1 MIRSTFVLC
10 LFTLLSGC
18 AHVAPECATH
28 AGTPWLELSS
38 QHFVVRT
45 NLPAEEARGA
55 AVQFERA
62 HASVFAAFPNGG
74 SSSLEPLEV
83 VVFTNTAQLQDLSGD
98 PLLDAALTYDWR
110 GPLLL
115 TANTTAL
122 IESTQLRLTL
132 HEMAH
137 HASAGALRRWPR
149 WFEEGLAV
157 YLETITIDPQKQT
170 AVRGAAHQLKLGE
183 VMRWGVL
190 PVASL
195 WAWDVE
201 PDPLNGLEQHRTA
214 SAWFWVH
221 FLFNEQRSAV
231 DRFMRSLAE
240 GEEPRTAWQAV
251 FGKSSP
257 AEMAQAAE
265 AYIVKGQTRA
275 QVMELSQLNTAFT
288 ERVISDAQVHAL
300 LARVAGATGAWS
312 RARVEARVAMTL
324 GGGDLMAL
332 EQNVVTQETAEGR
345 VDAARALTQ
354 QTPRHAAGWLL
365 LGLALPPTDAER
377 GQALA
382 LAVELEPKSFFAL
395 SELAKFRCAEA
406 RCQEGV
412 VLAEKAASLAP
423 GDARVQAATAAV
435 QHQAGLCA
443 LAAVSQQRA
452 LEVLPRRASTRLRAQ
467 LQSQL
472 AEYQKCL

>member
-1 MIRSTFVLC
+1 MCVFA
-10 LFTLLSGC
+10 LLSSC

-28 AGTPWLELSS
+28 AGTPWLELRS

-45 NLPAEEARGA
+45 NLPAEEARGT
-55 AVQFERA
+55 AVQLERA
-62 HASVFAAFPNGG
+62 RASVLAAFPNGG
-74 SSSLEPLEV
+74 KDSPEPLETV
-83 VVFTNTAQLQDLSGD
+83 IFASTAQLQDLSGD
-98 PLLDAALTYDWR
+98 PLLDATLAHDWR

-115 TANTTAL
+115 TASTTAL

-132 HEMAH
+132 HELAH
-137 HASAGALRRWPR
+137 HSSASALRRWPR
-149 WFEEGLAV
+149 WFEEGLAI
-157 YLETITIDPQKQT
+157 YLETITIDSEKKL

-190 PVASL
+190 PVTSL

-201 PDPLNGLEQHRTA
+201 PDPLNGLEQHRAA
-214 SAWFWVH
+214 SSWFWVH
-221 FLFNEQRSAV
+221 FLFNEQRGAL

-240 GEEPRTAWQAV
+240 GEEPRSAWDAAL
-251 FGKSSP
+251 GKVSP
-257 AEMAQAAE
+257 EEMAQAAD
-265 AYIVKGQTRA
+265 AYIAKGQTRS
-275 QVMELSQLNTAFT
+275 QVMELAQLNTAFN
-288 ERVISDAQVHAL
+288 ERVMPDAEVHAL
-300 LARVAGATGAWS
+300 LARAAGAVGAWP
-312 RARVEARVAMTL
+312 RARAEAQMALKL
-324 GGGDLMAL
+324 GPSDLMAQ

-354 QTPRHAAGWLL
+354 QTPQAAAGWLL
-365 LGLALPPTDAER
+365 LGLALPAIDPER

-412 VLAEKAASLAP
+412 VLAEKAAGLAP

-443 LAAVSQQRA
+443 LAVVSQQRA
-452 LEVLPRRASTRLRAQ
+452 LEVLPRRASTGLRMQ
-467 LQSQL
+467 LQGRL
-472 AEYQKCL
+472 ADYQRCR